1 MPRLAIVTGAA
12 RRVGRAVALELARHG
27 WDLLLTHHTRGAETL
42 QTADDARAAAGESGR
57 TIDVRTEALDLSDL
71 AAVERFGRAHA
82 SHTADALV
90 LSAASYTRTPFGSID
105 AATAEREMRIN
116 ALAPLLLVQAL
127 APALA
132 RSSLHG
138 GGAVLAFGDIH
149 AMGRPRRAFAP
160 YLMSKSALHSMVE
173 ALALELAPTVRIN
186 GIAPGVVAWPDD
198 APAEERASYESRI
211 PLVRAGT
218 PDDAAR
224 LVRSMIEDMPYVTG
238 TVIRLDGGRWLR

>member
-1 MPRLAIVTGAA
+1 M
-12 RRVGRAVALELARHG
+12 
-27 WDLLLTHHTRGAETL
+27 
-42 QTADDARAAAGESGR
+42 
-57 TIDVRTEALDLSDL
+57 
-71 AAVERFGRAHA
+71 
-82 SHTADALV
+82 
-90 LSAASYTRTPFGSID
+90 
-105 AATAEREMRIN
+105 
-116 ALAPLLLVQAL
+116 
-127 APALA
+127 
-132 RSSLHG
+132 
-138 GGAVLAFGDIH
+138 LAFGDIH

-160 YLMSKSALHSMVE
+160 YLMAKSALHCMVE

-198 APAEERASYESRI
+198 APAEERASYEARI

>member
-1 MPRLAIVTGAA
+1 MHTAA
-12 RRVGRAVALELARHG
+12 
-27 WDLLLTHHTRGAETL
+27 
-42 QTADDARAAAGESGR
+42 DARAAAGESGR
-57 TIDVRTEALDLSDL
+57 TIDVRTAELDLSDL
-71 AAVERFGRAHA
+71 AAVEQFGRAHA
-82 SHTADALV
+82 NGATDALV

-132 RSSLHG
+132 RSALTG

-160 YLMSKSALHSMVE
+160 YLMSKSALHCMVE
-173 ALALELAPTVRIN
+173 ALALELAPAVRIN

-198 APAEERASYESRI
+198 APAEERAAYEARI